1 VGLRV
6 TQQFDI
12 GVHHFLRQ
20 EWRLAATAFR
30 EVLRESPADARGW
43 SYLGVCLSHLGDGG
57 EAEFA
62 LSRAVALSPQDGEA
76 WFHLGVARSL
86 REEWDRAANAYRR
99 AVALLPNDLV
109 AWHRL
114 GVALA
119 ESGERASAETA
130 FERALVLSRETGEI
144 MPEVPEITSSRPDVH
159 LAEAAEREDSREGD
173 SWLTLALSLLSL
185 GEEEEAM
192 AAFERAYTI
201 DPERADRSL
210 FRPMLRLLTVA
221 GGRPIDEEP
230 EFEGPEPPMRP
241 SAPPPRPPARRP
253 EVA

>member
-1 VGLRV
+1 M

-12 GVHHFLRQ
+12 GVHHFLRE
-20 EWRLAATAFR
+20 EWRSAATAFR
-30 EVLRESPADARGW
+30 EVLREAPHDAKAW
-43 SYLGVCLSHLGDGG
+43 TYLGMCLSHLGEGS

-76 WFHLGVARSL
+76 WFHLGVARSI
-86 REEWDRAANAYRR
+86 REEWGDAASAYRR
-99 AVALLPNDLV
+99 AVALLPTDLV

-119 ESGERASAETA
+119 DAGDRESAETA
-130 FERALVLSRETGEI
+130 FERALVLSRETGE
-144 MPEVPEITSSRPDVH
+144 PVPELPEIAPTGSDAH
-159 LAEAAEREDSREGD
+159 LAEAAEREDSRESD
-173 SWLTLALSLLSL
+173 SWLRLALSLLSL

-201 DPERADRSL
+201 DPERAERSL

-230 EFEGPEPPMRP
+230 EAEEFE
-241 SAPPPRPPARRP
+241 PPRPPTPAPLPRPARRP
-253 EVA
+253 EIA

>member
-1 VGLRV
+1 M

-12 GVHHFLRQ
+12 GVHHYLRQ
-20 EWRLAATAFR
+20 EWRMAATAFR
-30 EVLRESPADARGW
+30 EVLREAPQDARGW
-43 SYLGVCLSHLGDGG
+43 SYLGACLSHLGEGG

-62 LSRAVALSPQDGEA
+62 LSRAVALAPQDGEA

-86 REEWDRAANAYRR
+86 REEWESAASAYRH
-99 AVALLPNDLV
+99 AVALLPQDLT

-119 ESGERASAETA
+119 ESGEREGAETA
-130 FERALVLSRETGEI
+130 FERALVLSRETGEA
-144 MPEVPEITSSRPDVH
+144 MPETPVIPAETGDVH

-185 GEEEEAM
+185 GDEEEAM
-192 AAFERAYTI
+192 AAYERAYTI
-201 DPERADRSL
+201 DPERAERSL
-210 FRPMLRLLTVA
+210 FRPMLQLLNAA

-230 EFEGPEPPMRP
+230 EAEPEPPTPQRP
-241 SAPPPRPPARRP
+241 WPRPPDRRP